1 MPRWCTVV
9 SLDCDLLC
17 FRSVAFSI
25 WAWILYVTRFSSS
38 IELVIVCLADEFLHP
53 DCDCFSPML
62 RSLFQWDYFVYLIS
76 NIVSHIYL
84 HVSPLWLF
92 GLIVIRYSA
101 CAGILFFTDV
111 SLYFILSK
119 LRLYATFPYHFSIRF
134 RNCFRQCS
142 IFCFVFVFHYIA
154 MATTER
160 PLSSSQCP
168 RYRTC
173 DLGNF
178 LVIDYFRMNLQR
190 KVKRISVISTVELN
204 LAIGKDLL
212 TCYVMIT
219 TLY

>member
-1 MPRWCTVV
+1 
-9 SLDCDLLC
+9 
-17 FRSVAFSI
+17 
-25 WAWILYVTRFSSS
+25 
-38 IELVIVCLADEFLHP
+38 
-53 DCDCFSPML
+53 
-62 RSLFQWDYFVYLIS
+62 
-76 NIVSHIYL
+76 
-84 HVSPLWLF
+84 
-92 GLIVIRYSA
+92 
-101 CAGILFFTDV
+101 
-111 SLYFILSK
+111 
-119 LRLYATFPYHFSIRF
+119 
-134 RNCFRQCS
+134 
-142 IFCFVFVFHYIA
+142 

-160 PLSSSQCP
+160 PPSSSQCS